1 MMSSVVYN
9 EHSITDMP
17 FLFEIFNYKKKPV
30 LVCAQFFI
38 ILSLDY

>member
-17 FLFEIFNYKKKPV
+17 FLFEIFNYKKN
-30 LVCAQFFI
+30 LF
-38 ILSLDY
+38 